1 MNVRSHTIPKQKTE
15 SESSPTYGCDNSTS
29 KEERASEV
37 PVTNLIGAVS

>member
-1 MNVRSHTIPKQKTE
+1 MSVRSQTIPNRKRE
-15 SESSPTYGCDNSTS
+15 RESSPTYGCDNSTS